1 MVLGESNKW
10 ILTVNYYDDKNRLLQ
25 SVKDV
30 YPGGIYRLQYRYD
43 FLGNVL
49 ESCETNTFGGKEN
62 RILKKY
68 VYDKRSRLLSEQYSI
83 NNGPLKYVSKHYYSE
98 LGEKSKLFLGL
109 QNSVDYKYDIRGC
122 LTELKSNVF
131 EMGLSYGTKSSG
143 VGNLAFTSQYTGN
156 ISAIDWKFKS
166 PK

>member
-1 MVLGESNKW
+1 MKERVLGESNKW

-49 ESCETNTFGGKEN
+49 ESCETNNFGGKEN
-62 RILKKY
+62 RVLKKY

-109 QNSVDYKYDIRGC
+109 QNSIDY
-122 LTELKSNVF
+122 
-131 EMGLSYGTKSSG
+131 
-143 VGNLAFTSQYTGN
+143 
-156 ISAIDWKFKS
+156 
-166 PK
+166 